1 MVLRVVKGDGSLLE
15 LFHQAIALEK
25 RASLALLISNI
36 ALAFS
41 TFVFV
46 LILLFS
52 LVGFAAESGIFY
64 PPEIRSN
71 TALSSNQSHALMN
84 QIKQAASK
92 GDTSRLR
99 NVLRGSGMDDS
110 GAAMVV
116 LAQAADVQQGL
127 ITESEARIALGYLQH
142 AQDVPR
148 QAVLSVVGQARRNG
162 VEADVVVA
170 MGAANSATRE
180 STTLGWLLFFGA
192 VSVALAAVS
201 FLGLSARKRAVRLKK
216 KLRHVMLL

>member
-1 MVLRVVKGDGSLLE
+1 
-15 LFHQAIALEK
+15 
-25 RASLALLISNI
+25 
-36 ALAFS
+36 
-41 TFVFV
+41 
-46 LILLFS
+46 
-52 LVGFAAESGIFY
+52 
-64 PPEIRSN
+64 
-71 TALSSNQSHALMN
+71 MN

-99 NVLRGSGMDDS
+99 NVLLGSGMAES

-116 LAQAADVQQGL
+116 LAQAADVQQAL

-148 QAVLSVVGQARRNG
+148 HAVLSVVDQARRNG
-162 VEADVVVA
+162 VETDLVVA

-180 STTLGWLLFFGA
+180 STTLRWLLVFGA
-192 VSVALAAVS
+192 VSVSLAAVS

-216 KLRHVMLL
+216 KLRRVMSL